1 MGDRKLRL
9 NLGRSTSKTIPYIS
23 RYPVNQPGAV
33 SVNTWDNHSS
43 PLSSP
48 PPRVTTLYCPIDSFR
63 YQGDTKVL
71 TLDTPPSLSFFKRKS
86 TQASLGKIF

>member
-1 MGDRKLRL
+1 MGDRKLRI

-43 PLSSP
+43 PLPSP
-48 PPRVTTLYCPIDSFR
+48 PGLPLCIVLLILSANRVTPKFLLWIP
-63 YQGDTKVL
+63 L
-71 TLDTPPSLSFFKRKS
+71 LP
-86 TQASLGKIF
+86 